1 MSVEFLDKAWDEY
14 LSWQSQDRK
23 TLKRINKLIISIQ
36 RDGLANGLGKP
47 ERLKYQNGWSRR
59 INNQDRLVYTTKKG
73 KLILLDESFS
83 NIDLKSAKDI
93 LNNLLNHVETV
104 IVVSHRNE
112 EIDPQIFKAVDIK

>member
-23 TLKRINKLIISIQ
+23 TLKRINKLIKSIQ

-59 INNQDRLVYTTKKG
+59 SNNQDRLVYTTKKG

-83 NIDLKSAKDI
+83 NIDFKSAKDI

>member
-23 TLKRINKLIISIQ
+23 TLKRINKLIKSIQ

-73 KLILLDESFS
+73 HLI
-83 NIDLKSAKDI
+83 
-93 LNNLLNHVETV
+93 
-104 IVVSHRNE
+104 IVACKTHYE
-112 EIDPQIFKAVDIK
+112 END

>member
-23 TLKRINKLIISIQ
+23 TLKRINKLIKSIQ

-59 INNQDRLVYTTKKG
+59 INNQDRLVSVSYTHLTLPTK
-73 KLILLDESFS
+73 
-83 NIDLKSAKDI
+83 A
-93 LNNLLNHVETV
+93 
-104 IVVSHRNE
+104 
-112 EIDPQIFKAVDIK
+112 

>member
-1 MSVEFLDKAWDEY
+1 M
-14 LSWQSQDRK
+14 
-23 TLKRINKLIISIQ
+23 
-36 RDGLANGLGKP
+36 
-47 ERLKYQNGWSRR
+47 KYQKGWSRR
-59 INNQDRLVYTTKKG
+59 SNNQDRLVYTTKKG

-112 EIDPQIFKAVDIK
+112 EIDTQIFKAVDIK